1 MKYIYFKEIKANLGQ
16 ISEGRKVPV
25 FENRE
30 EFIKYKFYGEKL
42 DEEEIAQNMF
52 DASKE
57 NIAEMRNG
65 NTLFAPK
72 VKDLLLWEHGEDAAM
87 HEFKLKAHKFIHE
100 EKTRRREDMI
110 KHASRHLGKYY
121 AIKKT
126 VAIGQFDLG
135 RYNDTIE
142 LNKGLFV
149 SKEVARECALV
160 MIEKH
165 PNARLKIVD
174 RYGKSMHMKRDDKVD
189 AKIEEENNL

>member
-16 ISEGRKVPV
+16 ISEGRKVHV

-30 EFIKYKFYGEKL
+30 EFIKYKFYGVKL
-42 DEEEIAQNMF
+42 DEEELAQSMF

-57 NIAEMRNG
+57 NIRELRNG
-65 NTLFAPK
+65 NTTLTPSLK
-72 VKDLLLWEHGEDAAM
+72 ELKLWEHGEDVAM
-87 HEFKLKAHKFIHE
+87 HEFKNRAHRFIHE
-100 EKTRRREDMI
+100 EKTRVREDMI

-126 VAIGQFDLG
+126 VAIGQFGVG

-165 PNARLKIVD
+165 PTARLKIVD
-174 RYGKSMHMKRDDKVD
+174 RYGKSLHMKRDDVVETKTED
-189 AKIEEENNL
+189 EATM